1 MRLLLIEDDAE
12 MAAYITDGLQEAGHS
27 LAVSVEGKTGFRRA
41 QAENFD
47 VLIVDCMLPDI
58 DGFSLVADMRRQGID
73 RPVLMLTSLGAITD
87 RVRGLRSGADDYVV
101 KPFAMAELCARI
113 DALVR
118 RGQGSLSDSASCGS
132 IKVDRIRRE
141 VWREGR
147 RVVLQPREYELL
159 EQLIRQPGSVVSR
172 AMLLEQVWHF
182 HFDPQTN
189 IVETHMSRLRQK
201 LNAGFEQD
209 AIQTVRGVGYLL
221 RDDV

>member
-12 MAAYITDGLQEAGHS
+12 MAAYITDGLTEAGHS

-58 DGFSLVADMRRQGID
+58 DGFTLVHDMRRQGVD
-73 RPVLMLTSLGAITD
+73 RPVLMLTALGGITD

-101 KPFAMAELCARI
+101 KPFAMAELSARI

-132 IKVDRIRRE
+132 IKIDRIRRE

-159 EQLIRQPGSVVSR
+159 EQLIRQPGRVVSR

>member
-12 MAAYITDGLQEAGHS
+12 MAAYITDGLEEAGHS
-27 LAVSVEGKTGFRRA
+27 LVVSVEGKTGFRRA

-58 DGFSLVADMRRQGID
+58 DGFTLVADMRRQGID

-87 RVRGLRSGADDYVV
+87 RVKGLRSGADDYVV
-101 KPFAMAELCARI
+101 KPFAMAELGARI

-141 VWREGR
+141 VWRDGR

-221 RDDV
+221 REDV